1 MKNRT
6 SKSKSRTSTPV
17 KIFWRIVFLGIA
29 AFILL
34 LLMANWGVFGKMPSI
49 QDLEN
54 PSASLASEVIADD
67 GTVMGKYYL
76 EDRTNVDFKDISKNV
91 INALV
96 ATEDERFYTHSGID
110 GRGLARAVVHLGRD
124 GGASTITQQLA
135 FNLFNGNRARNP
147 FTRVIQ
153 KIKEWII
160 AVKLERNFT
169 KDEIIALYLNTVPFS
184 DNVFGIRNASKT
196 FFQKDPDVLSIEE
209 AAVLVGMV
217 NGPTIYNPR
226 RNAKMALDR
235 RNLVIDRMVTNHYL
249 TEGQA
254 IKLKIKPIVINY
266 KKMDETAGLAP
277 YFRMVL
283 GQEMKKWCKDH
294 QKQNGDN
301 YDLYRDGLRIYT
313 TINPRMQLYAEE
325 AVGKHISYM
334 QKILNSQ
341 SNVKK
346 GTVWNGRED
355 ILLAAMKASDRWK
368 NLKKDGLEDAVI
380 KKTFYRKVPM
390 KVFAWNSKRETDT
403 TMTPYDSIKY
413 HRQMLQAGFMAMD
426 PISGEIKAWVG
437 GIDFKTFKFDH
448 VNVNTKRQVGS
459 TIKPLLYSLAIEE
472 AGFTPTTMV
481 QDVQQDFGSLGLV
494 PNTSATCTGRTVPMA
509 NALAWSRNCASAYIL
524 KQLGNNGNDAAN
536 RFAEFLKKCNFTTKI
551 DPYPSIALGAAELSL
566 YEMMQGYS
574 MFPGHGFNAKP
585 LMIARIE
592 DKNGNVLENF
602 LPAQRKEVI
611 NEVTAYSIALMMEG
625 VVKNGTG
632 QSLGDRFG
640 LSSEIAGK
648 TGTTNDNSDAWFMGY
663 TPQLLAGTWVGC
675 DDRFIRFNGDVGEG
689 SSAALPIWA
698 YFFNKALA
706 DKTLGL
712 DRKAKFSKPEVMSN
726 DVIFDYMNTINAHS
740 SVPAQG
746 EDVGNGTSEDYLIP
760 DAAPEEIGAE
770 SDIPV
775 EKAKPGTPTN
785 TTPATETPA
794 PAEVKPEKQE
804 EKKGGF
810 LRGIFGRK
818 KKKDENQE
826 PPKAVMPGKDEKQQ
840 R

>member
-1 MKNRT
+1 MKKRT
-6 SKSKSRTSTPV
+6 RTSTPV
-17 KIFWRIVFLGIA
+17 KIFWRIVIIGFA
-29 AFILL
+29 AFVLL

-76 EDRTNVDFKDISKNV
+76 EDRTNVDFKDISKN
-91 INALV
+91 ITNALV
-96 ATEDERFYTHSGID
+96 ATEDERFYSHSGID
-110 GRGLARAVVHLGRD
+110 GKGLARAIVHLGKD

-147 FTRVIQ
+147 VTRVIQ

-184 DNVFGIRNASKT
+184 DNVYGIRNASRT
-196 FFQKDPDVLSIEE
+196 FFQKDPDIVNIEE
-209 AAVLVGMV
+209 AAVLIGMV
-217 NGPTIYNPR
+217 NGPTLYNPR
-226 RNAKMALDR
+226 RNPKMALDR
-235 RNLVIDRMVTNHYL
+235 RNLVLDRMVSNGYLSAAEATNH
-249 TEGQA
+249 
-254 IKLKIKPIVINY
+254 KLRPIVINY

-283 GQEMKKWCKDH
+283 GQEMKKWCKEH
-294 QKQNGDN
+294 TKQNGDN

-341 SNVKK
+341 SNIKK
-346 GTVWNGRED
+346 GTVWKGRD
-355 ILLAAMKASDRWK
+355 TILMTAMRNSDRWK
-368 NLKKDGLEDAVI
+368 NLKKEGVDDDEI
-380 KKTFYRKVPM
+380 KKTFFKKVRM
-390 KVFAWNSKRETDT
+390 KVFAWNTKRETDT

-413 HRQMLQAGFMAMD
+413 HRQMLQSGFMAMD

-437 GIDFKTFKFDH
+437 GIDFKTFKYDH

-459 TIKPLLYSLAIEE
+459 TIKPLLYGLAIEE
-472 AGFTPTTMV
+472 AGFTPNTIV

-494 PNTSATCTGRTVPMA
+494 PNTGATCTGRSMPMA
-509 NALAWSRNCASAYIL
+509 SALAWSRNCASGYIL

-536 RFAEFLKKCNFTTKI
+536 RFAEFLKKCNFQTKI
-551 DPYPSIALGAAELSL
+551 DPYPSIALGATELSL

-611 NEVTAYSIALMMEG
+611 NEVTAYSIALMMQG
-625 VVKNGTG
+625 VIKNGTG
-632 QSLGDRFG
+632 QRMASYG
-640 LSSEIAGK
+640 LTNEIAGK

-663 TPQLLAGTWVGC
+663 TPQLLAGAWVGC
-675 DDRFIRFNGDVGEG
+675 DDRFIRFNSDIGQG
-689 SSAALPIWA
+689 SAAALPIWA

-712 DRKAKFSKPEVMSN
+712 DRNAKFSKPEIMSN

-740 SVPAQG
+740 AAPAQG
-746 EDVGNGTSEDYLIP
+746 EDVGNGSSEDYIIP
-760 DAAPEEIGAE
+760 DIAPEEIGAE
-770 SDIPV
+770 SDVPQ
-775 EKAKPGTPTN
+775 EKAKPGMPN
-785 TTPATETPA
+785 IPATEPPPTPAEPA
-794 PAEVKPEKQE
+794 PAEK
-804 EKKGGF
+804 EKKGF
-810 LRGIFGRK
+810 LKGLFK
-818 KKKDENQE
+818 KKKSE
-826 PPKAVMPGKDEKQQ
+826 PEEKPTTAPKAIMPKTDDK
-840 R
+840 RR

>member
-1 MKNRT
+1 
-6 SKSKSRTSTPV
+6 
-17 KIFWRIVFLGIA
+17 
-29 AFILL
+29 
-34 LLMANWGVFGKMPSI
+34 
-49 QDLEN
+49 
-54 PSASLASEVIADD
+54 
-67 GTVMGKYYL
+67 
-76 EDRTNVDFKDISKNV
+76 
-91 INALV
+91 
-96 ATEDERFYTHSGID
+96 
-110 GRGLARAVVHLGRD
+110 
-124 GGASTITQQLA
+124 
-135 FNLFNGNRARNP
+135 
-147 FTRVIQ
+147 
-153 KIKEWII
+153 
-160 AVKLERNFT
+160 
-169 KDEIIALYLNTVPFS
+169 
-184 DNVFGIRNASKT
+184 
-196 FFQKDPDVLSIEE
+196 
-209 AAVLVGMV
+209 
-217 NGPTIYNPR
+217 
-226 RNAKMALDR
+226 
-235 RNLVIDRMVTNHYL
+235 
-249 TEGQA
+249 
-254 IKLKIKPIVINY
+254 
-266 KKMDETAGLAP
+266 
-277 YFRMVL
+277 
-283 GQEMKKWCKDH
+283 
-294 QKQNGDN
+294 
-301 YDLYRDGLRIYT
+301 
-313 TINPRMQLYAEE
+313 
-325 AVGKHISYM
+325 
-334 QKILNSQ
+334 
-341 SNVKK
+341 
-346 GTVWNGRED
+346 
-355 ILLAAMKASDRWK
+355 
-368 NLKKDGLEDAVI
+368 
-380 KKTFYRKVPM
+380 
-390 KVFAWNSKRETDT
+390 
-403 TMTPYDSIKY
+403 MTPYDSIKY

-675 DDRFIRFNGDVGEG
+675 DDRFIRFNGDVGEC

-785 TTPATETPA
+785 TTPANETPA

-818 KKKDENQE
+818 KKKDESQE

>member
-1 MKNRT
+1 MKNSTSKSKNRT
-6 SKSKSRTSTPV
+6 STSV
-17 KIFWRIVFLGIA
+17 KIFWRLVFIGLGV
-29 AFILL
+29 FILL

-76 EDRTNVDFKDISKNV
+76 EDRSNVDFKDISRNV

-96 ATEDERFYTHSGID
+96 ATEDERFYNHSGID

-147 FTRVIQ
+147 VTRVIQ

-235 RNLVIDRMVTNHYL
+235 RNLVLDRMVSNGYL
-249 TEGQA
+249 TQSQA
-254 IKLKIKPIVINY
+254 TSLKKKPIVINY

-283 GQEMKKWCKDH
+283 GQEMKKWCKEH

-301 YDLYRDGLRIYT
+301 YDLYRDGLKIYT

-325 AVGKHISYM
+325 AVSKHISYM

-341 SNVKK
+341 SNIRK
-346 GTVWNGRED
+346 GTVWNGRD
-355 ILLAAMKASDRWK
+355 TILLTAMKVSDRWK
-368 NLKKDGLEDAVI
+368 NLKKDGVDEAQI
-380 KKTFYRKVPM
+380 KKSFYKKVPM

-403 TMTPYDSIKY
+403 TMTPLDSIKY

-472 AGFTPTTMV
+472 GGFTPNTMV

-494 PNTSATCTGRTVPMA
+494 PNTGATCTGRTVPMA
-509 NALAWSRNCASAYIL
+509 NALAWSRNCASAFIL

-536 RFAEFLKKCNFTTKI
+536 RFAEFLKKCSFTSRI
-551 DPYPSIALGAAELSL
+551 NPYPSMALGAVELSL

-585 LMIARIE
+585 LLIARIE

-611 NEVTAYSIALMMEG
+611 NEVTAYSIALMMQG

-640 LSSEIAGK
+640 LTNEIAGK

-675 DDRFIRFNGDVGEG
+675 DDRFIRFSGNVGEG

-726 DVIFDYMNTINAHS
+726 DVIFDYMNTINARS
-740 SVPAQG
+740 SAPAQG
-746 EDVGNGTSEDYLIP
+746 EDVGNGTSNDYLIP
-760 DAAPEEIGAE
+760 DAPPEEIGAE

-775 EKAKPGTPTN
+775 EKAKPGASTTPT
-785 TTPATETPA
+785 PEETP
-794 PAEVKPEKQE
+794 PPKEVKTEKQE
-804 EKKGGF
+804 EQKGGF
-810 LRGIFGRK
+810 FKKLFGK
-818 KKKDENQE
+818 KKNNEQNSPE
-826 PPKAVMPGKDEKQQ
+826 PPKAVMPKKDEKQ